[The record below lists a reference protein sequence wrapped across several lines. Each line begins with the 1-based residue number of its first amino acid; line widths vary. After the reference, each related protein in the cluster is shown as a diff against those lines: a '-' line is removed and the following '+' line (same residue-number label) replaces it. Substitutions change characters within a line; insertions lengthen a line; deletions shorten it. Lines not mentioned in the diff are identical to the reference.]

1 MCLRGNLRVCPLLFL
16 PIVPRRLRRTCPRP
30 QAAVRTRRLAAGG
43 PHRVA
48 RTAEPRLPRL
58 PWCAVQRAGEG
69 AGAGRRRRK
78 TRARYARRPQLR
90 SSLRTLLFAHAWTQ
104 DSRCSARASE
114 EAATMVRARPA
125 ESTGAR
131 CARANMNMRG
141 NLRVPPLLFFRRA
154 SGSSSRR
161 TGSGWWRRCP
171 VVLWR
176 DGQTEG
182 RYGNRW

>member
-1 MCLRGNLRVCPLLFL
+1 VQAAMDRIAATGVDYVKAGLFPPQWEQGGRDYAAVFACLAG
-16 PIVPRRLRRTCPRP
+16 PRP
-30 QAAVRTRRLAAGG
+30 QAAVRTRRLAAVG

-48 RTAEPRLPRL
+48 RTAEPRLPGL

-90 SSLRTLLFAHAWTQ
+90 SGLRTLLFAHAWTK
-104 DSRCSARASE
+104 DSRCGARASE
-114 EAATMVRARPA
+114 EAATMMRARPA

-141 NLRVPPLLFFRRA
+141 NLRVRPLLFPDTVSDLIGLRE
-154 SGSSSRR
+154 
-161 TGSGWWRRCP
+161 P
-171 VVLWR
+171 HVV
-176 DGQTEG
+176 QVVM
-182 RYGNRW
+182 